1 MSTDNELYLNIS
13 LVLIA
18 SIVDALWY
26 VFFGNLVTSGGIIE
40 FIKKKSAYPKDNWIY
55 FYSNINNF
63 INRFN

>member
-26 VFFGNLVTSGGIIE
+26 VFLVNLVTSGGIIE
-40 FIKKKSAYPKDNWIY
+40 FY
-55 FYSNINNF
+55 
-63 INRFN
+63 